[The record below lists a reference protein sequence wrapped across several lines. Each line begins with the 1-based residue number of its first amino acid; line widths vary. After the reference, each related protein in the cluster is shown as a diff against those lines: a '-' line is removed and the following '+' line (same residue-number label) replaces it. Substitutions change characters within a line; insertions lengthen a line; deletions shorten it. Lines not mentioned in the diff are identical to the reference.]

1 MSFDFST
8 LITDR
13 TQADVTAKNDK
24 GTYNADDLNRVTA
37 AMEYLD
43 DTLRSYGYVT
53 GYQRL
58 EVPHDTT
65 YGDSLLPDGYTE
77 LSYIQSSGTQY
88 IDSGFIPN
96 QDTRLEMVCSP
107 LSVVDANDGSGFIPY
122 GAGESYTSRAFECY
136 TANSQY
142 EFNYDGQYGFIGS
155 TSTGQKLSISHNKN
169 EIKLIIDGSTTLTK
183 SFNYQSFT
191 APYTMTLF
199 AIHRSSVTRGL
210 MKLYACK
217 IYDNGTLVRDFVP
230 CISDSGDVGLYDIV
244 EEQFYA
250 NAGTG
255 VFTAG
260 DVVDMPITGDE
271 SDTEYD
277 SYTWYEYDLP
287 TKDLM
292 AIYLANVLGLYD
304 VILSEPE
311 LPTTM
316 EKLTYHGANK
326 IEQALVTLNT
336 AIKQIVAGFARSN
349 SFTFWSGNR
358 PFPTAQS
365 ERGRNWAQ
373 LDAMETSWSN
383 WQAADWY
390 LLLYGNLKAEG
401 DVV

>member
-37 AMEYLD
+37 AMKYLD

-58 EVPHDTT
+58 EVPHTD
-65 YGDSLLPDGYTE
+65 DSQLPSGYTKLE
-77 LSYIQSSGTQY
+77 YIQSSGTQY
-88 IDSGFIPN
+88 VDSGFKPN
-96 QDTRLEMVCSP
+96 NNSRVVLDFEPTDAYSSIVGIFGTRDENSGTAANMFVFWNNGANTFRTDYFGTQQTMTVSTL
-107 LSVVDANDGSGFIPY
+107 LARQTVDKDKNV
-122 GAGESYTSRAFECY
+122 T
-136 TANSQY
+136 T
-142 EFNYDGQYGFIGS
+142 IGS
-155 TSTGQKLSISHNKN
+155 VSVSNAASTGQCSNNLYLFCTNAAGTANYFAKL
-169 EIKLIIDGSTTLTK
+169 
-183 SFNYQSFT
+183 
-191 APYTMTLF
+191 
-199 AIHRSSVTRGL
+199 
-210 MKLYACK
+210 KLYSCQ
-217 IYDNGTLVRDFVP
+217 IYDNGTLARDFVP

-250 NAGTG
+250 NSGTG

-260 DVVDMPITGDE
+260 DAVDEPITGDE

-277 SYTWYEYDLP
+277 AYTWYEYDLP

-292 AIYLANVLGLYD
+292 EIYLANVLGLYE

-316 EKLTYHGANK
+316 EKLTYQGANQ

-349 SFTFWSGNR
+349 SFAFWSGNR

-365 ERGRNWAQ
+365 DRGRNWAQ
-373 LDAMETSWSN
+373 LDAMETSWRN